1 MGERTIPSINNVEEV
16 GCLPVKEKSY
26 FLSSKLRWLIV
37 GVNLTITKNTWRPSI
52 TLFSSV
58 HVRVLLEN
66 MSIGI

>member
-26 FLSSKLRWLIV
+26 FLSSRLRWLIV
-37 GVNLTITKNTWRPSI
+37 GVNLTIIKNTWRPSI
-52 TLFSSV
+52 TLFLSV